1 MFDDV
6 SCIYLLPGE
15 VYFADSPVMVNT
27 VLGSCVSVTMF
38 CREKQTGM
46 ICHSMLPDSRN
57 VFKKDPNLMKY
68 VDCSIIHMHEMFQNR
83 NIPQDELEVKV
94 FGGSDMFSYA
104 GKGETVG
111 VKNIAAAVVML
122 DKLKYRVTARDIG
135 GQFTRKLYFSTETGI
150 VYVRK
155 ISRLQGV

>member
-15 VYFADSPVMVNT
+15 VYYSEEPVMVNT
-27 VLGSCVSVTMF
+27 VLGSCITVTMF
-38 CREKQTGM
+38 NKKKQIGM
-46 ICHSMLPDSRN
+46 ICHGMLPDSKEA
-57 VFKKDPNLMKY
+57 FKRDENCMKY
-68 VDCSIIHMHEMFQNR
+68 VDCCILHMYETFQKKE
-83 NIPQDELEVKV
+83 IKPSETEVKV
-94 FGGSDMFSYA
+94 FGGSDMFAYE
-104 GKGETVG
+104 GKGDTVG
-111 VKNIAAAVVML
+111 KKNITSAIKNL
-122 DKLKYRVTARDIG
+122 TDLKYNILAKDIG